1 MHSFL
6 EEKLEKAFTT
16 GHKNRERG
24 ENKMEFKYIIYEK
37 SEAIATITLN
47 RPEVLNAFSKEVED
61 EVLQA
66 LEDIK
71 NDENVRVVILTGA
84 GEKAFSAGADIKAM
98 KGMNALKAREL
109 SLRGE
114 KVCTALEN
122 FEKPIIAAINGY
134 ALGGG
139 LEVAMACDIRIAS
152 ENARMGQTEINI
164 GLIPGWG
171 GTQRLTRLIGRTKA
185 KELIFTGKM
194 IDAKTAEQL
203 GIVNMVVPADKFKET
218 VRQFAAELAQKA
230 PVAIKVAKALI
241 NKGAE
246 ISLDAAIALER
257 EGFGVVAS
265 TEDLQEGVS
274 AFTEKRKPTFKGK

>member
-1 MHSFL
+1 L
-6 EEKLEKAFTT
+6 DTKIEEPSE
-16 GHKNRERG
+16 
-24 ENKMEFKYIIYEK
+24 MEFKYIIYEK
-37 SEAIATITLN
+37 SEGIATITLN
-47 RPEVLNAFSKEVED
+47 RQEALNAFNKEVIE
-61 EVLQA
+61 EILQA

-71 NDENVRVVILTGA
+71 ADENIRVVILTGA

-98 KGMNALKAREL
+98 KRMNALKAREL
-109 SLRGE
+109 SLMGE
-114 KVCTALEN
+114 KLCNALEN
-122 FEKPIIAAINGY
+122 LEKPVIAAINGY

-171 GTQRLTRLIGRTKA
+171 GTQRLPRLIGKTKA
-185 KELIFTGKM
+185 KELIFTGKI

-203 GIVNMVVPADKFKET
+203 GIVNMVVPADKLKEA
-218 VRQFAAELAQKA
+218 VHQFALELSLKA
-230 PVAIKVAKALI
+230 PVALKVAKSLI
-241 NKGAE
+241 NKGSE

-274 AFTEKRKPTFKGK
+274 AFIEKRKPTFKGK

>member
-1 MHSFL
+1 
-6 EEKLEKAFTT
+6 
-16 GHKNRERG
+16 
-24 ENKMEFKYIIYEK
+24 MEFKHIIYEK
-37 SEAIATITLN
+37 SEGIATITLN

-71 NDENVRVVILTGA
+71 NDENIRVVILTGA
-84 GEKAFSAGADIKAM
+84 GEKAFSTGADIKAM
-98 KGMNALKAREL
+98 KGINALKAREL

-114 KVCTALEN
+114 KICTALEN
-122 FEKPIIAAINGY
+122 LEKPVIAAINGY

-185 KELIFTGKM
+185 KELVFTGKM

-230 PVAIKVAKALI
+230 PVALKVAKALI

>member
-1 MHSFL
+1 M
-6 EEKLEKAFTT
+6 
-16 GHKNRERG
+16 ER
-24 ENKMEFKYIIYEK
+24 KFVIYEK
-37 SEAIATITLN
+37 SEGIATITLN
-47 RPEVLNAFSKEVED
+47 RPDALNAFSKEVVN

-66 LEDIK
+66 LEDAK
-71 NDENVRVVILTGA
+71 NDDMVRVVVLTGA

-109 SLRGE
+109 SLMGE
-114 KVCTALEN
+114 KLCITLEN
-122 FEKPIIAAINGY
+122 LEKPVIAALNGY

-139 LEVAMACDIRIAS
+139 LEVAMACDLRIAS
-152 ENARMGQTEINI
+152 ENARMGQTEINM

-171 GTQRLTRLIGRTKA
+171 GTQRLTRLVGRGKA
-185 KELIFTGKM
+185 KEMVFTGRI

-203 GIVNMVVPADKFKET
+203 GIVNMVVPPDKFKEA
-218 VRQFAAELAQKA
+218 VRQYALELASKA

-246 ISLDAAIALER
+246 IGLDAALTLER

>member
-1 MHSFL
+1 L
-6 EEKLEKAFTT
+6 EEKPGKAFTI
-16 GHKNRERG
+16 GHKNREKG

-37 SEAIATITLN
+37 NEGIATITLN
-47 RPEVLNAFSKEVED
+47 RPEVLNAFSKELEG

-71 NDENVRVVILTGA
+71 NDENIRVVILTGA

-122 FEKPIIAAINGY
+122 FEKPVIAAINGY

-185 KELIFTGKM
+185 KELVFTGKM
-194 IDAKTAEQL
+194 VDAKTAEQL
-203 GIVNMVVPADKFKET
+203 GIVNMMVPADKFKET
-218 VRQFAAELAQKA
+218 VRQFASELASKA
-230 PVAIKVAKALI
+230 PVALKVAKALI

-246 ISLDAAIALER
+246 INLDAAIVLER

>member
-1 MHSFL
+1 
-6 EEKLEKAFTT
+6 
-16 GHKNRERG
+16 
-24 ENKMEFKYIIYEK
+24 MEFKFIIYEK
-37 SEAIATITLN
+37 SEGVATITLN
-47 RPEVLNAFSKEVED
+47 RPEALNAFSKEVVD

-66 LEDIK
+66 VEDVR
-71 NDENVRVVILTGA
+71 NDENVRVVVLTGA

-109 SLRGE
+109 SLMGE
-114 KVCTALEN
+114 KLCLAFEN
-122 FEKPIIAAINGY
+122 LEKPVIAAINGY

-139 LEVAMACDIRIAS
+139 LETAMSCDIRIAS
-152 ENARMGQTEINI
+152 ENARVGQTEINI

-171 GTQRLTRLIGRTKA
+171 GTQRLTRLVGVGKA
-185 KELIFTGKM
+185 KELVYTGK
-194 IDAKTAEQL
+194 IVDAKTAEQL
-203 GIVNMVVPADKFKET
+203 GIVNMVVPADKFREA
-218 VRQFAAELAQKA
+218 VRQFALDLASKA
-230 PVAIKVAKALI
+230 PVALKVAKALI

-246 ISLDAAIALER
+246 ISLDAALALER

>member
-1 MHSFL
+1 L
-6 EEKLEKAFTT
+6 DPKIEKEAK
-16 GHKNRERG
+16 
-24 ENKMEFKYIIYEK
+24 NKMEFKYIIYEK
-37 SEAIATITLN
+37 SEGIATITLN
-47 RPEVLNAFSKEVED
+47 RPEALNAFSKEVVD

-66 LEDIK
+66 LEDIR
-71 NDENVRVVILTGA
+71 NDENIRVVILTGA
-84 GEKAFSAGADIKAM
+84 GEKAFSTGADIKAM

-109 SLRGE
+109 SLMGE
-114 KVCTALEN
+114 KICNALEN
-122 FEKPIIAAINGY
+122 LEKPVIAAINGY

-139 LEVAMACDIRIAS
+139 LEVAMSCDIRIAS

-171 GTQRLTRLIGRTKA
+171 GTQRLTRLIGATKA
-185 KELIFTGKM
+185 KELVYTGKI

-203 GIVNMVVPADKFKET
+203 GILNMVVPADKFKET
-218 VRQFAAELAQKA
+218 VRQFAAELASKA
-230 PVAIKVAKALI
+230 PVALKVAKALI

-246 ISLDAAIALER
+246 ISLDTAIALER